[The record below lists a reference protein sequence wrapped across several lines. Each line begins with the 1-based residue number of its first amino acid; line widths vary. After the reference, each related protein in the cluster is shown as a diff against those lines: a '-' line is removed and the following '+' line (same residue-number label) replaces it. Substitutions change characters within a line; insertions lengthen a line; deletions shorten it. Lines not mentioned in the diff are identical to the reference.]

1 MKTHPEWR
9 VPLQHWVYTITI
21 CVGTQ
26 RCAYAVNHKVSAVL
40 QTFQCH
46 LASPLSHYVKK
57 NAVENSGNSPNEYE
71 PSGLSSGNLHWISF
85 FSQWPDSLWMSPVQC
100 RQEAD
105 MRMSVPVACNEA
117 SNVKHSVL
125 YTHGSGVNLV
135 VSSHRTVLTISFCV
149 SFCSRQK
156 KTPGLHLVCH
166 IASQS
171 LIYTWALMSLKKKC
185 FLPRARNTVHLL
197 LYLFWIQV
205 SVLLKRSATVKHSP
219 QHHYTCS
226 LYKPLWDTA
235 EVDWSQQ
242 KDGHWLPES
251 LGCDVWA
258 VWGLC

>member
-1 MKTHPEWR
+1 M
-9 VPLQHWVYTITI
+9 
-21 CVGTQ
+21 
-26 RCAYAVNHKVSAVL
+26 
-40 QTFQCH
+40 
-46 LASPLSHYVKK
+46 
-57 NAVENSGNSPNEYE
+57 
-71 PSGLSSGNLHWISF
+71 LH
-85 FSQWPDSLWMSPVQC
+85 
-100 RQEAD
+100 
-105 MRMSVPVACNEA
+105 
-117 SNVKHSVL
+117 
-125 YTHGSGVNLV
+125 THGSGVNLV

-156 KTPGLHLVCH
+156 RTPGLHLVCR

-258 VWGLC
+258 VWGLCKPDTRALIKKGEKNKGWKWKIHINIRVSLPEASQDYLKGVLFVCLFLVFAIKASVNREHFCISDS